1 MSDRAQDVGVTVS
14 KDQMADALVKA
25 MSGRKK
31 ASRAPRMM
39 TPRPKVEPIAEPVAE
54 QAHRFTEKPHAVRTE
69 KGQVVGRAYRRLP
82 LFETIAKQPAE
93 KDKPEGPRLILPHQL
108 RALRFYR
115 AAWEG
120 AQSSETRCALDVDSV
135 RGGVPSGMPSVLMS
149 DYRVKACDRAMGAI
163 GDTMRAVALQDMTF
177 SDVAMARFGSRE
189 RQRVNLGTGRRKP
202 KIVNEIVPRSGRHR
216 EIIRD
221 EFLSA
226 LKILSAEVERIT
238 AA

>member
-1 MSDRAQDVGVTVS
+1 MGVTVS
-14 KDQMADALVKA
+14 KDRMASALVEA

-31 ASRAPRMM
+31 ASRTPKLM
-39 TPRPKVEPIAEPVAE
+39 TPRPKVEPIASPPLE

-82 LFETIAKQPAE
+82 LFETIAKQPAR
-93 KDKPEGPRLILPHQL
+93 KDDPNGPRLILPHQL

-115 AAWEG
+115 SAWEG
-120 AQSSETRCALDVDSV
+120 VQASETRCALDVDSV
-135 RGGVPSGMPSVLMS
+135 RGGLPTGMPSVLMS
-149 DYRVKACDRAMGAI
+149 DYRVKACDKAMGAI
-163 GDTMRAVALQDMTF
+163 GDTMRAVALQDMSF
-177 SDVAMARFGSRE
+177 SDVAIARFGSRE
-189 RQRVNLGTGRRKP
+189 RQRIVIGSGRRKP
-202 KIVNEIVPRSGRHR
+202 KVVNEIVPRSGRHR

-226 LKILSAEVERIT
+226 LKILSDEVEAIT